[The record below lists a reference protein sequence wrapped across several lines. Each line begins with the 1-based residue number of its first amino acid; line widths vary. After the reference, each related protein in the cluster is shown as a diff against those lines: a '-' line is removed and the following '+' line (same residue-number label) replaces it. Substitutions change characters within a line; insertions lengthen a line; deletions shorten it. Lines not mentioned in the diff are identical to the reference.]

1 MPMNM
6 VGRVEDRLLVSS
18 TCSANRSSSLL
29 VPSPGKPP
37 WQHEQLV
44 EVNVV
49 FTFFGIVGFFNMPLF
64 HIKIISRDLSTDN
77 AESARIAAET
87 IKDNLSRLW
96 LGGNICDT

>member
-1 MPMNM
+1 ME
-6 VGRVEDRLLVSS
+6 GRLLVPS
-18 TCSANRSSSLL
+18 TYSANRSSFLS
-29 VPSPGKPP
+29 VPSPGKPLG
-37 WQHEQLV
+37 QHEQLV

-49 FTFFGIVGFFNMPLF
+49 FNFFGIVGLFNMPLF

-77 AESARIAAET
+77 AESARIGAET